1 MTCIHPSQ
9 IDPSEFREFRDGFS
23 EVVLKSNLGDI
34 TLATLTTDHCYL
46 TDGMAMRQWLIS
58 KEFEYRIRS
67 DCQTLNFQSLKNL
80 LAGFTQTKTA

>member
-9 IDPSEFREFRDGFS
+9 IDPSEFREFRDG
-23 EVVLKSNLGDI
+23 LRKWGIQLW
-34 TLATLTTDHCYL
+34 LATDHCYL

-67 DCQTLNFQSLKNL
+67 DCQTLHFQSLKNL